1 MTNLTASTILPPGST
16 PLERALDVAFGER
29 VEAYPSIVP
38 SLWDADACPAH
49 LLGHLAWALG
59 VEEWDVQWPEDM
71 KRAAI
76 RAAEMINRRRGTLYA
91 VEQVLLNSGVF
102 SEIREWFEP
111 TTTPFSTTEP
121 GTFDITVFV
130 SRSPTDGTES
140 REVTP
145 ELLARLQ
152 RMVEAAKPLS
162 RHFNLSASL
171 GIDTESL
178 PKLANVGTGWM
189 LASTSGTLAPYHPFT
204 SMPGLTAVITT
215 PVHLLTSSGTL
226 Q

>member
-1 MTNLTASTILPPGST
+1 MSTLARSILPPGSSD
-16 PLERALDVAFGER
+16 LERAIDVAFGQR
-29 VEAYPSIVP
+29 LAGYPSDVRK
-38 SLWDADACPAH
+38 LWNADECPAH

-59 VEEWDVQWPEDM
+59 VEEWDVQWPEKF
-71 KRAAI
+71 KRNAI
-76 RAAEMINRRRGTLYA
+76 RSAEMINRRRGTVYA
-91 VEQVLLNSGVF
+91 VEQVLQNSGVIC
-102 SEIREWFEP
+102 EIREWYEP
-111 TTTPFSTTEP
+111 TTTPFSTTTP

-130 SRSPTDGTES
+130 FNSPTDGTTS

-145 ELLARLQ
+145 EILARLR

-162 RHFNLSASL
+162 RHFNLSAAL

-178 PKLANVGTGWM
+178 PQLANVGTGWM

>member
-1 MTNLTASTILPPGST
+1 M
-16 PLERALDVAFGER
+16 ERALDVAFGDR

-38 SLWDADACPAH
+38 SLWNADACPGH

-76 RAAEMINRRRGTLYA
+76 RAAELINRRRGTLYA

-145 ELLARLQ
+145 ELLERLE
-152 RMVEAAKPLS
+152 RMINAAKPLS
-162 RHFNLSASL
+162 RHFNLSAAL

-178 PKLANVGTGWM
+178 PQLANVGTGWM

-215 PVHLLTSSGTL
+215 PVHLLTSRGTL

>member
-1 MTNLTASTILPPGST
+1 MSTVTLLPPSAT
-16 PLERALDVAFGER
+16 RLERAMEQAVVPHIEGIPAVAHD
-29 VEAYPSIVP
+29 
-38 SLWDADACPAH
+38 LWDPQACPVAM
-49 LLGHLAWALG
+49 LGYLAWAVG
-59 VEEWDVQWPEDM
+59 VEEWDVQWPEAA

-76 RAAEMINRRRGTLYA
+76 SEAYLINSRRGTIWAIQRVLENA
-91 VEQVLLNSGVF
+91 GVLSQV
-102 SEIREWFEP
+102 REWFEP

-130 SRSPTDGTES
+130 RRSPTDGTKS

-145 ELLARLQ
+145 ELLERLE
-152 RMVEAAKPLS
+152 RMINAAKPLS
-162 RHFNLSASL
+162 RHFNLSAAL

-178 PKLANVGTGWM
+178 PQLANVGTGWM